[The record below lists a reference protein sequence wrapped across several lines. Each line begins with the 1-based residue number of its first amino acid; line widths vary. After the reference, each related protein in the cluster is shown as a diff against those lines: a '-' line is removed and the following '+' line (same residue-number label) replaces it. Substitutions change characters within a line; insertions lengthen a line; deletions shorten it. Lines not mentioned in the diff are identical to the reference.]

1 MSEPNLYRLITQEN
15 WKLACLSGQI
25 PLQDIDH
32 RDGFIHLSTKD
43 QCLETANRY
52 FDSSQPLLALEIS
65 AESVAGLI
73 RWEEVPSRGSAFPH
87 LYAPNLPTETVQA
100 LVALE
105 RGAAGFTFAARTA
118 IEKKP

>member
-1 MSEPNLYRLITQEN
+1 MAAPNLYRLITPADWQR
-15 WKLACLSGQI
+15 ACQSGHV

-32 RDGFIHLSTKD
+32 HDGYIHLSTQS

-52 FDSSQPLLALEIS
+52 FDSSQSLLALEIS

-87 LYAPNLPTETVQA
+87 LYAPTLTTDTVRA

-105 RGAAGFTFAARTA
+105 RGAAGFTFAARTP
-118 IEKKP
+118 IDKKL